1 MKLWDSISTL
11 FLKFIN
17 KNNSEIKEK
26 YYLAKKK
33 DEKYRRKQWERLFS
47 TQDYTLIK
55 LLEKFYV
62 NNNEWISLENIYS
75 EFIERGYD
83 RINKRHKTSEY
94 YLFQIQN
101 ESSVRI
107 TPILYKE
114 FKKEYSY
121 AKRHKWI

>member
-17 KNNSEIKEK
+17 KNESEIKER

-33 DEKYRRKQWERLFS
+33 DEKYKREQWKRLFS
-47 TQDYTLIK
+47 TQDYNLIK
-55 LLEKFYV
+55 LLEKIHT
-62 NNNEWISLENIYS
+62 NNNEWIELENIYC
-75 EFIERGYD
+75 EFMKKGYD
-83 RINKRHKTSEY
+83 RIDKRHKTSEY
-94 YLFQIQN
+94 CLFQIRD
-101 ESSVRI
+101 ESNVRI